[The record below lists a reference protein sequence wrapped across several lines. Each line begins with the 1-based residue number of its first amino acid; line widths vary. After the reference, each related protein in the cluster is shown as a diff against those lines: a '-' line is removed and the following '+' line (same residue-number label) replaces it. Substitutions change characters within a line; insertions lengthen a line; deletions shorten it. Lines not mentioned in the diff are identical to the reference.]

1 MTASKLTTFFSFVL
15 LFAASSFAH
24 AQNGVCRVTAYS
36 VDHSIVH
43 SPIFSASTLVG
54 EFDLKFEG
62 SMILESF
69 QHKESGVGISVNVTR
84 SKSTLFNKKP
94 MVIRFAIQLFRTPE
108 DGYSFYGGEAESIY
122 DKNWRGSSVSS
133 HLRVGNHKGYTF
145 TVACEKR
152 KK

>member
-62 SMILESF
+62 TMISKWF
-69 QHKESGVGISVNVTR
+69 QHKESEVEISVVVTR
-84 SKSTLFNKKP
+84 MKSIVLSKKP
-94 MVIRFAIQLFRTPE
+94 TVLSIAIQLFKMPQ
-108 DGYSFYGGEAESIY
+108 DGYSFYGGTAESVY
-122 DKNWRGSSVSS
+122 DKNWKGSSVSS
-133 HLRVGNHKGYTF
+133 HLRVGDYKGYTF
-145 TVACEKR
+145 TVACEKS